1 MKNKNII
8 LGFIILAI
16 SGIGVLI
23 YNLIPQF
30 ETTEFNKELILD
42 ISEGATTTS
51 VLPDT
56 STTIIDNEFED
67 NIQILPSKLET
78 LLENNNTENNNFFP
92 VNV

>member
-30 ETTEFNKELILD
+30 ETTEFDKELILD

-51 VLPDT
+51 VQPNT
-56 STTIIDNEFED
+56 PTTVIGGEFEEKIEIMD
-67 NIQILPSKLET
+67 SDL
-78 LLENNNTENNNFFP
+78 
-92 VNV
+92 